1 MSAGTRIQGIDVSH
15 FQGTV
20 NWQEVKQAGMKFAI
34 AKATEGQNTVDS
46 QFKTNWQ
53 NIKAAGLLRGAYHFF
68 DAGIDGT
75 SQANHFLQTAQV
87 EAGDLPPVID
97 VEAAANASNAT
108 ILQEVQNWL
117 DTVEQALNRLPMIYT
132 TASFWNSHLNHT
144 FGKYPLWVAEYG
156 VSVPKIPAGWSN
168 WQFWQY
174 SQSGSV
180 EGVTGSVDMDYF
192 NGSYDDL
199 LAFLQ
204 LAEPQSSSTEANAAG
219 SGTSNNAPATS
230 ETTEETA
237 AASTTAVPASAT
249 TAITYTVKAGDT
261 LDRIA
266 AHYGVSE
273 TELAEANHISDP
285 NKIYVGQVLTIP

>member
-1 MSAGTRIQGIDVSH
+1 MSAETKIQGIDVSH

-34 AKATEGQNTVDS
+34 VKATEGQTSVDS
-46 QFKTNWQ
+46 QFTNNWQ

-75 SQANHFLQTAQV
+75 AQARHFLQIAPV
-87 EAGDLPPVID
+87 AAGDLPPVID
-97 VEAAANASNAT
+97 VEAAASANNAT

-117 DTVEQALNRLPMIYT
+117 NTVEQALNRLPMIYT
-132 TASFWNSHLNHT
+132 TASFWNSHLNHN
-144 FGKYPLWVAEYG
+144 FGNYPLWVAEYG
-156 VSVPKIPAGWSN
+156 VTVPKIPAGWSN

-174 SQSGSV
+174 SQSGKV
-180 EGVTGSVDMDYF
+180 IGVTGSVDMDYF

-204 LAEPQSSSTEANAAG
+204 LAEPQDHSAEASDAG
-219 SGTSNNAPATS
+219 ASAGNAPAPAEPDEQATTTTS
-230 ETTEETA
+230 NSES
-237 AASTTAVPASAT
+237 ASTTTAT
-249 TAITYTVKAGDT
+249 TYTVKAGDT
-261 LDRIA
+261 LSRIA
-266 AHYGVSE
+266 AHYGISADA
-273 TELAEANHISDP
+273 LAQANHISDP

>member
-1 MSAGTRIQGIDVSH
+1 MSAGARIQGIDVSH
-15 FQGTV
+15 FQGAV
-20 NWQEVKQAGMKFAI
+20 NWQEVKQVGMKFAI

-46 QFKTNWQ
+46 QFKNNWQ
-53 NIKAAGLLRGAYHFF
+53 GMKAAGLLRGAYHFF

-75 SQANHFLQTAQV
+75 AQANHFLQNTQI
-87 EAGDLPPVID
+87 EADDLPPVID
-97 VEAAANASNAT
+97 VEAAASASNAT

-117 DTVEQALNRLPMIYT
+117 NTVEQALQRRPMIYT
-132 TASFWNSHLNHT
+132 TASFWNSHLNNT
-144 FGKYPLWVAEYG
+144 FGAYPLWVAEYG

-180 EGVTGSVDMDYF
+180 NGVTGSVDMDYF

-204 LAEPQSSSTEANAAG
+204 LAPEQIGSLASASSATNGDASTNG
-219 SGTSNNAPATS
+219 GTSDETVVATNS
-230 ETTEETA
+230 AT
-237 AASTTAVPASAT
+237 ASAT
-249 TAITYTVKAGDT
+249 TYTVKSGDT
-261 LDRIA
+261 LGGIA
-266 AHYGVSE
+266 AHCGVSVND
-273 TELAEANHISDP
+273 LAEANNISDP

>member
-180 EGVTGSVDMDYF
+180 EGVTGSVDLDYF
-192 NGSYDDL
+192 NGSYNDL

-204 LAEPQSSSTEANAAG
+204 LAEPDNSTQTSGG
-219 SGTSNNAPATS
+219 SEPDNSTPATS
-230 ETTEETA
+230 ETNESAATTTTA
-237 AASTTAVPASAT
+237 PASTTAT
-249 TAITYTVKAGDT
+249 TYTVKAGDT
-261 LDRIA
+261 LSGIA

-273 TELAEANHISDP
+273 TELAEENDISDP

>member
-1 MSAGTRIQGIDVSH
+1 MSTGTRIQGIDVSH

-34 AKATEGQNTVDS
+34 VKATEGQTTVDS
-46 QFKTNWQ
+46 QFNNNWQ
-53 NIKAAGLLRGAYHFF
+53 NIKAEGLLRGAYHFF

-75 SQANHFLQTAQV
+75 SQANHFLQIAQV
-87 EAGDLPPVID
+87 EAGDLPPVLD
-97 VEAAANASNAT
+97 VESAASASNAT

-132 TASFWNSHLNHT
+132 TASFWNSHLNNS

-180 EGVTGSVDMDYF
+180 EGVSGSVDMDYF
-192 NGSYDDL
+192 NGSYSDL
-199 LAFLQ
+199 LDFL
-204 LAEPQSSSTEANAAG
+204 LPAG
-219 SGTSNNAPATS
+219 SESNSVETPAGSATDDSTPVTS
-230 ETTEETA
+230 ETTGEVADTTA
-237 AASTTAVPASAT
+237 TDSASTSAT
-249 TAITYTVKAGDT
+249 TATTYTVKSGDT
-261 LDRIA
+261 LDHIA
-266 AHYGVSE
+266 AQYGVSE
-273 TELAEANHISDP
+273 TELAEANNISNP

>member
-1 MSAGTRIQGIDVSH
+1 MSAGTRIQGLDVSH

-20 NWQEVKQAGMKFAI
+20 NWPEVKQAGLRFAI

-46 QFKTNWQ
+46 QFKNNWQ

-75 SQANHFLQTAQV
+75 AQARHFLQTAPV
-87 EAGDLPPVID
+87 ELGDLPPVID
-97 VEAAANASNAT
+97 VEAAAQASNAT

-117 DTVEQALNRLPMIYT
+117 DTVEQALNRRPMIYT

-144 FGKYPLWVAEYG
+144 FGAYPLWIAEYG
-156 VSVPKIPAGWSN
+156 VSVPKIPTGWSN

-174 SQSGSV
+174 SQAGNVS
-180 EGVTGSVDMDYF
+180 GVTGSVDMDYF

-204 LAEPQSSSTEANAAG
+204 IAEPQADAAAPAG
-219 SGTSNNAPATS
+219 SATTGGAPSGGGTND
-230 ETTEETA
+230 ETA
-237 AASTTAVPASAT
+237 AASTNSEPASAT
-249 TAITYTVKAGDT
+249 TYTVKSGDT

-266 AHYGVSE
+266 ADLGVSAN
-273 TELAEANHISDP
+273 ELAAANHISDP

>member
-1 MSAGTRIQGIDVSH
+1 MSAGTKIQGIDVSH

-20 NWQEVKQAGMKFAI
+20 NWQEVKQAGMRFAI

-46 QFKTNWQ
+46 QFKNNWQ

-75 SQANHFLQTAQV
+75 AQANHFLQNAQI
-87 EAGDLPPVID
+87 EPDDLPPVID
-97 VEAAANASNAT
+97 VEAAAQASNAL

-117 DTVEQALNRLPMIYT
+117 DTVEQALHRRPMIYT

-144 FGKYPLWVAEYG
+144 FGAYPLWIAEYG
-156 VSVPKIPAGWSN
+156 VSVPKIPVGWSN

-174 SQSGSV
+174 SQSGKVS
-180 EGVTGSVDMDYF
+180 GVSGSVDMDYF

-204 LAEPQSSSTEANAAG
+204 IAEPQSNSDASAG
-219 SGTSNNAPATS
+219 SVTTGDTPTMSGGTNN
-230 ETTEETA
+230 ETA
-237 AASTTAVPASAT
+237 AASTNSESASAT
-249 TAITYTVKAGDT
+249 TYTVKSGDT
-261 LDRIA
+261 LGGIA
-266 AHYGVSE
+266 AHHGISAN
-273 TELAEANHISDP
+273 ELAQANHISDP

>member
-1 MSAGTRIQGIDVSH
+1 MSAGTRIQGLDVSH

-20 NWQEVKQAGMKFAI
+20 NWPEVKQAGLRFAI

-46 QFKTNWQ
+46 QFKNNWQ

-75 SQANHFLQTAQV
+75 AQANHFLQIAPL
-87 EAGDLPPVID
+87 EPGDLPPVID
-97 VEAAANASNAT
+97 VEAAASASNAT

-117 DTVEQALNRLPMIYT
+117 DTVEQALNRRPMIYT

-144 FGKYPLWVAEYG
+144 FGAYPLWIAEYG
-156 VSVPKIPAGWSN
+156 VSVPKIPTGWSN

-174 SQSGSV
+174 SQAGKVS
-180 EGVTGSVDMDYF
+180 GVTGSVDMDYF

-204 LAEPQSSSTEANAAG
+204 IAG
-219 SGTSNNAPATS
+219 AQADADASAGETNSDAPASGGTSN
-230 ETTEETA
+230 ETA
-237 AASTTAVPASAT
+237 AASTNSEPASAT
-249 TAITYTVKAGDT
+249 TYTVKSGDT
-261 LDRIA
+261 LNRIA
-266 AHYGVSE
+266 AHLGISAN
-273 TELAEANHISDP
+273 ELAEANDISDP